1 MLSTTWLMTRA
12 FVALV
17 PSVTTTKAGNMVAS
31 RSTQTGIPVAR
42 SMTGLDDPHLD
53 WVKIGEG
60 FGVPS
65 IAVDTAEALARE
77 LEKAL
82 MQKGPRFEAIMA

>member
-1 MLSTTWLMTRA
+1 MT
-12 FVALV
+12 
-17 PSVTTTKAGNMVAS
+17 N
-31 RSTQTGIPVAR
+31 
-42 SMTGLDDPHLD
+42 LDHPYLD

-65 IAVDTAEALARE
+65 VAVDTAEALARE

-82 MQKGPRFEAIMA
+82 VQKSPRLIEAIMS